1 MMEFE
6 TNNTWVWACA
16 LMTKHTP
23 GYLAFQVHLF
33 LHRTYHY
40 LVTPDNAFDS
50 FSSVHSPISHLISPI
65 NHLINLPDHLIGSID
80 HLITWLP
87 QIMLILHAL
96 FFKFSCLC
104 PMSNLYTLVSH
115 SLTAFSTSS
124 MFTSL
129 GTCLLQNFWLLIL
142 TLSHENKT
150 MVSWLSQNA
159 AHQTCLNCERKNIH

>member
-1 MMEFE
+1 
-6 TNNTWVWACA
+6 
-16 LMTKHTP
+16 MTKHTP

-33 LHRTYHY
+33 LHCTYHY

-50 FSSVHSPISHLISPI
+50 FSSVHSPI
-65 NHLINLPDHLIGSID
+65 NHLINLINHLIGSID

-104 PMSNLYTLVSH
+104 PLSNLYTLVSH

-124 MFTSL
+124 MFTPL

-142 TLSHENKT
+142 TLSHEKKT
-150 MVSWLSQNA
+150 MVSLLSQNV